1 MRKIL
6 FLVMLIFLVVS
17 LIRNVGD
24 YYKNTSFYDE
34 TKHNLITAKE
44 INKSLGI
51 QKQSN
56 LSDFEIEKN
65 LRNKQSLV
73 RENEYM
79 IIIPSPSP
87 TPTPYI
93 GPTKAPY
100 RQWMSLFFE

>member
-1 MRKIL
+1 MRKI
-6 FLVMLIFLVVS
+6 FFIVVLIFLVIS
-17 LIRNVGD
+17 LIRNIGD
-24 YYKNTSFYDE
+24 YYKNISFYDE
-34 TKHNLITAKE
+34 TKHNLTTAQE

-51 QKQSN
+51 RKQSN

-87 TPTPYI
+87 TPTPYV
-93 GPTKAPY
+93 GPTEAPY
-100 RQWMSLFFE
+100 RQWVGLFFE